1 MADIKQVVTVPQ
13 IKTLLAAIKPKFA
26 MSVNGNKPDADGKVT
41 MPAFGGAS
49 ESAGGTSGVVPAP
62 SAGDESKFLCASG
75 VWQEQKEVD
84 ATRLAI
90 VGTVL
95 AYAGNAVPDGYL
107 QCNGAAVSR
116 TIYAALYAA
125 IGTTYGSGNGSTT
138 FNLPNLTD
146 RFIEGSNTAG
156 TAIEAGLPNIT
167 GTFKANTQWNLL
179 EASGA
184 FTGTDLGKVEGPS
197 GACWGTDQGSQY
209 TFKAS
214 ASSDIYGNSD
224 TVQPP
229 SVTMRYIIKY

>member
-116 TIYAALYAA
+116 TTYAALYAA

-146 RFIEGSNTAG
+146 RFIEGSNIAG

-167 GTFKANTQWNLL
+167 GKITKANLL
-179 EASGA
+179 TTSTFSGA
-184 FTGTDLGKVEGPS
+184 FSAV
-197 GACWGTDQGSQY
+197 
-209 TFKAS
+209 
-214 ASSDIYGNSD
+214 ASSGYDYYNYSKSLWEITFDASDSNAIYGNSK
-224 TVQPP
+224 TVQPNAL
-229 SVTMRYIIKY
+229 TLKYIIKY